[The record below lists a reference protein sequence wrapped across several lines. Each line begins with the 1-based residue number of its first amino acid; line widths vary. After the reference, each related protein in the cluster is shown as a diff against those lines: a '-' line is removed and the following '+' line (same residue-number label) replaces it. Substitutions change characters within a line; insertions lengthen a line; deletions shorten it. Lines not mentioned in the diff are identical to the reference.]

1 VKWLPA
7 AAALVLA
14 GLLALAARSVLDLPR
29 QVEAQSGP
37 GLAARVVGA
46 ADDIRYRRSLRL
58 AARAIA
64 SPRNAVRIRSQA
76 ETALALGPR
85 TAQAA
90 NLLGALS
97 LADAAADQSNG
108 SKYAAD
114 AATAFRE
121 ALGLDPA
128 SEDAKFDLEL
138 LLTLKP
144 KAAKGSSAER
154 TTPHGKRSRAG
165 KASAPGTGY

>member
-1 VKWLPA
+1 VRWLPA

-14 GLLALAARSVLDLPR
+14 GLLALAARSAFDVPR
-29 QVEAQSGP
+29 QVQAQSGP
-37 GLAARVVGA
+37 GVAARVVGA

-58 AARAIA
+58 AARATVSA
-64 SPRNAVRIRSQA
+64 KNAVRIRSRA
-76 ETALALGPR
+76 EAALAQGPQ

-97 LADAAADQSNG
+97 LADAAADPTNG

-114 AATAFRE
+114 AAAAFRE
-121 ALGLDPA
+121 ALGIDPA
-128 SEDAKFDLEL
+128 SEDAKYNLEL

-144 KAAKGSSAER
+144 KAASGSASEKTNGHA
-154 TTPHGKRSRAG
+154 KRGRAG
-165 KASAPGTGY
+165 KASPPGTGY